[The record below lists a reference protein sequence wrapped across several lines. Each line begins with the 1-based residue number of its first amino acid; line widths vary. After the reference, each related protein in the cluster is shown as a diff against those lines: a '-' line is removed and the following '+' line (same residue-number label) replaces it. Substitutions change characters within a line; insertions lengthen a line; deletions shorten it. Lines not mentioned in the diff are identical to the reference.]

1 MNVSSLSE
9 AANAPATAGKPYRE
23 REIWYIS
30 LIFETLSAHCC
41 CWAVRIIITSRSI
54 VICYRSLPVEHEY
67 NRPPLFSCLFI
78 PLFFPPFSF
87 FNTRRQTGS
96 FAIAIVSDGGYWK
109 KGKKDLASTE
119 EFYSSLLLRA
129 PFFFYCCCCCCCF
142 WRHRGEGLNTHSS
155 ILKFNKKLLS

>member
-78 PLFFPPFSF
+78 SLFFPPFSF

-109 KGKKDLASTE
+109 KGKKIWLLQRNFTHPYFWELPFSSTAAAAAAASGGIEGKAWTRI
-119 EFYSSLLLRA
+119 LQ
-129 PFFFYCCCCCCCF
+129 F
-142 WRHRGEGLNTHSS
+142 WSS
-155 ILKFNKKLLS
+155 IRNC

>member
-9 AANAPATAGKPYRE
+9 AANAPTTAGKPYRE

-109 KGKKDLASTE
+109 KGKKRFG
-119 EFYSSLLLRA
+119 FYRGILLIPTFESSLFLLLLLLLLLLLEASRGRLEHA
-129 PFFFYCCCCCCCF
+129 FFNF
-142 WRHRGEGLNTHSS
+142 EVQ
-155 ILKFNKKLLS
+155 